1 MIYDYVIL
9 GGGIAGLYT
18 AYQLV
23 KKEPNAKLL
32 LLEKEKTL
40 GGRIYTHHDAIM
52 DVEAGAGRFHS
63 GQEHLLKLIRELGLQ
78 SKLTPITSTATYV
91 DETGKRMNSILDA
104 PNDIIGVYKFIE
116 NTNKAAL
123 PSPEPALAAA
133 LDNFLGKEN
142 LPNAGIITKILVASK
157 TVSTESLRNQSL
169 LDFAKTVVTP
179 KEVEFLKAS
188 FGYYS
193 ELVIMNAYDA
203 LYLIVVHL
211 SPVHQYYVMKDGLS
225 QLITKLEAKLLK
237 YVNVKIMKN
246 RAVDRIRHI
255 TWKGEKSFEI
265 LCSNVNTVYC
275 AKICVSAL
283 PKQVVE
289 KIVYFRPLTKVLTQI
304 KCAPLCRIYSK
315 FPQVPKSAE
324 KKAHVWFKDLPK
336 LTVNNNLRMVI
347 PYNEEKGLIMTS
359 YSDNKF
365 AKYWKKLYDSKGIE
379 GVNQELMPLLKK
391 STRIHNIPPPIKTE
405 IFYWDCGVGY
415 WGVGANSEKTSK
427 LIVQPFGPNVKMYM
441 CGEHFSEKNQQWIEG
456 ALDTSIAVCNR
467 IWQQQSESK

>member
-1 MIYDYVIL
+1 M
-9 GGGIAGLYT
+9 
-18 AYQLV
+18 
-23 KKEPNAKLL
+23 
-32 LLEKEKTL
+32 
-40 GGRIYTHHDAIM
+40 
-52 DVEAGAGRFHS
+52 
-63 GQEHLLKLIRELGLQ
+63 
-78 SKLTPITSTATYV
+78 
-91 DETGKRMNSILDA
+91 
-104 PNDIIGVYKFIE
+104 
-116 NTNKAAL
+116 
-123 PSPEPALAAA
+123 
-133 LDNFLGKEN
+133 
-142 LPNAGIITKILVASK
+142 
-157 TVSTESLRNQSL
+157 
-169 LDFAKTVVTP
+169 
-179 KEVEFLKAS
+179 
-188 FGYYS
+188 
-193 ELVIMNAYDA
+193 
-203 LYLIVVHL
+203 
-211 SPVHQYYVMKDGLS
+211 
-225 QLITKLEAKLLK
+225 
-237 YVNVKIMKN
+237 NVKIMKN

-265 LCSNVNTVYC
+265 SCSNVNTVYC
-275 AKICVSAL
+275 AKICISAL

-315 FPQVPKSAE
+315 FPQVPKTTE
-324 KKAHVWFKDLPK
+324 KKAHQWFKDLPK

-391 STRIHNIPPPIKTE
+391 STRIHNIPAPIKTE

-467 IWQQQSESK
+467 LWI

>member
-18 AYQLV
+18 AYQIV
-23 KKEPNAKLL
+23 KKQPNAKLL
-32 LLEKEKTL
+32 IIEKEKRL

-63 GQEHLLKLIRELGLQ
+63 GQKHILKLIRELGLQ
-78 SKLTPITSTATYV
+78 TKLTPITSTAVYV

-123 PSPEPALAAA
+123 PSPEPALMAA

-142 LPNAGIITKILVASK
+142 LPNAGIITKILAASK
-157 TVSTESLRNQSL
+157 TVSAESLRNQSL
-169 LDFAKTVVTP
+169 LDFAKTVITP
-179 KEVEFLKAS
+179 EETEFLKAS

-211 SPVHQYYVMKDGLS
+211 SPVHQYYVLKGGLS
-225 QLITKLEAKLLK
+225 QMITKLEAKLMK
-237 YVNVKIMKN
+237 YMNVRILKN
-246 RAVDRIRHI
+246 RTIERIRYI

-265 LCSNVNTVYC
+265 ACTNVTALYFAHHC
-275 AKICVSAL
+275 ISAL
-283 PKQVVE
+283 PKQVLE
-289 KIVYFRPLTKVLTQI
+289 KINFFRPLTRVLSKI

-315 FPQVPKSAE
+315 FPQVPKTPE
-324 KKAHVWFKDLPK
+324 KKAHAWFKDLPK

-347 PYNEEKGLIMTS
+347 PYNEEKGVIMTS

-365 AKYWKKLYDSKGIE
+365 AKYWKRLHDTKGIE
-379 GVNQELMPLLKK
+379 GVNRELIPLLKT
-391 STRIHNIPPPIKTE
+391 STGIKNIPNPIKTE
-405 IFYWDCGVGY
+405 MFYWDCGVGY
-415 WGVGANSEKTSK
+415 WGVGANSENISQF
-427 LIVQPFGPNVKMYM
+427 IVQPFGPNVNMFL
-441 CGEHFSEKNQQWIEG
+441 CGEHFSAKNQQWIEG
-456 ALDTSIAVCNR
+456 ALDTSMAVCNR
-467 IWQQQSESK
+467 LSI